1 MRLIL
6 RSIRG
11 RVGLPPGSIGE
22 PRIRAVSFPTPFASD
37 LLTITP
43 RHAGCQGNPAT
54 TPRSHHSNLFTMKR
68 ITPILL
74 ATATA
79 PLLAQTD
86 GGASNPTVQR
96 LAPELWNDEAFVKD
110 FLGSYGFLAGY
121 EPEISEEE
129 KESLR
134 SLIDLIKASP
144 KAAIK
149 QLEPQITTSTSAAF
163 DFILA
168 NLYFQEG
175 NLAKAEQYYKT
186 ATKKYPNF
194 RRAYKNLGLVQVQ
207 NQDFD
212 AAIETISQAME
223 LGEVDGRAYGLL
235 GYGYLTQERYY
246 PAVAAYRQAI
256 LMQPETKDWKI
267 GLARALLESEQY
279 SEAAALFATLIQDT
293 PGNADYWLLQ
303 SNAYLGLGESLK
315 AAQNIEV
322 VRRMG
327 AADLQTL
334 TLLGDIYM
342 NHDSPALALDA
353 YLAATEKAGPD
364 DSKALI
370 RAAELLTRT
379 TNYALAKTM
388 IEKVRAAVG
397 ESLSKTENMNLLT
410 LQAKIARA
418 EGDDEAA
425 VATLQKI
432 VAQDSLNGE
441 ALIELANYYADQAVQ
456 LEDQADEAE
465 TEAKQQD
472 LMLDAKGA
480 MAKAINR
487 FEQAEKIEDYR
498 RQALV
503 AHAQALVRMT
513 RYRDALPLLRQALQL
528 KSDQNLEDYFSRVER
543 AARAQN

>member
-1 MRLIL
+1 MKRLI
-6 RSIRG
+6 
-11 RVGLPPGSIGE
+11 
-22 PRIRAVSFPTPFASD
+22 
-37 LLTITP
+37 
-43 RHAGCQGNPAT
+43 
-54 TPRSHHSNLFTMKR
+54 
-68 ITPILL
+68 PILL
-74 ATATA
+74 AAATATA
-79 PLLAQTD
+79 PLLAQD
-86 GGASNPTVQR
+86 APGPGASKPSVRR
-96 LAPELWNDEAFVKD
+96 LAPQLWNDEEFVKE

-121 EPEISEEE
+121 EPGISEEE
-129 KESLR
+129 KEALR

-144 KAAIK
+144 KAAIR
-149 QLEPQITTSTSAAF
+149 QLEPQIKSSTSAAF

-207 NQDFD
+207 KQDFA
-212 AAIETISQAME
+212 AAIETISKAME

-235 GYGYLTQERYY
+235 GYGYLTRERYY

-279 SEAAALFATLIQDT
+279 AEAAALFATLIKET
-293 PGNADYWLLQ
+293 PGNADFWLLQ
-303 SNAYLGLGESLK
+303 SNAYLGLGESMK

-327 AADLQTL
+327 AADLGTL

-342 NHDSPALALDA
+342 NHESPDLALDA
-353 YLAATEKAGPD
+353 YLAAAGKAGPGD
-364 DSKALI
+364 AKALV

-379 TNYALAKTM
+379 TNYDQAKTM
-388 IEKVRAAVG
+388 IEKVRATVG
-397 ESLSKTENMNLLT
+397 DQLSKEQTMKLLT
-410 LQAKIARA
+410 QQAKIARA

-432 VAQDSLNGE
+432 VEQDSLNGD
-441 ALIELANYYADQAVQ
+441 ALIELANYYADRAVE
-456 LEDQADEAE
+456 LEDRAGDAE
-465 TEAKQQD
+465 TEDRKEE
-472 LMLDAKGA
+472 LMEESKGA
-480 MAKAINR
+480 MAKAIHR
-487 FEQAEKIEDYR
+487 FEQAQKIEDYR

-513 RYRDALPLLRQALQL
+513 RYREALPLLRDALDI
-528 KSDQNLEDYFSRVER
+528 KSDQNLQDYLSRVER
-543 AARAQN
+543 AADAQS